1 MTSISDTEPFLL
13 RPVHTQ
19 RASEAIY
26 EQVKDLIIGG
36 QLKAGD
42 RLPSERKMMDAFQR
56 SRPTI
61 REAMRML
68 ERSGFI
74 HTSAGESGAVV
85 LAPSTRNAEQSLDN
99 LIKSN
104 HVTVQ
109 DLAEYRLET
118 EVVTVRWAAERRT
131 EDDLGQMEALLE
143 TAKQMIH
150 DYSSFISLDSEFHA
164 MLAKAAQ
171 NEAAC
176 LITRVLS
183 KVVDKLLRESLQK
196 RSPEEQQM
204 VCRKILDT
212 HIPILQAVKN
222 KDPDAAM
229 AAMETHLEDFL
240 VTI

>member
-1 MTSISDTEPFLL
+1 MTSMSGNEPSLL

-26 EQVKDLIIGG
+26 EQVKDLIITG
-36 QLKAGD
+36 QLKTGD
-42 RLPSERKMMDAFQR
+42 RLPSERKLMEAFQR

-74 HTSAGESGAVV
+74 RTSAGESGAVV

-109 DLAEYRLET
+109 ELAEYRLET
-118 EVVTVRWAAERRT
+118 EVVMVRWAAERRT
-131 EDDLGQMEALLE
+131 EDDLAQMDALLE
-143 TAKQMIH
+143 QAKLVIH

-164 MLAKAAQ
+164 MLAKSAK

-196 RSPEEQQM
+196 RSPEEQQ
-204 VCRKILDT
+204 VICLKILNT
-212 HIPILQAVKN
+212 HIPILEAVRD

-229 AAMETHLEDFL
+229 AAMEAHLEDFL